1 MRGKALAAAGLATV
15 IAGAGAAT
23 ALGGTSQ
30 SGDPVS
36 IRLAGSP
43 PNFSFRGVPD
53 TIDAGRTTFRFRNTS
68 QGQIRHNF
76 RVVRTLGGG
85 RRFASKTLAAGESQ
99 SKTANLTAGTYVAL
113 CTIGDGFH
121 AANGMLVAFTVE

>member
-1 MRGKALAAAGLATV
+1 MIV
-15 IAGAGAAT
+15 GAGAAT

-30 SGDPVS
+30 SDESVS
-36 IRLAGSP
+36 IRLSGSP
-43 PNFSFRGVPD
+43 PNFAFRGVPK

-76 RVVRTLGGG
+76 RVVRNLGGG
-85 RRFASKTLAAGESQ
+85 RRFASKTLAAGESE
-99 SKTANLTAGTYVAL
+99 SKTVNLTPGTYVAL